1 MADVKKLVSPADEP
15 KGRIISIFV
24 GAVLL
29 PSLALSWV
37 AMDFVHK
44 LASARKAIAIMQ
56 APGILYYIE
65 KELTQTAQNKAVEA
79 ARTLEPEVLLEGRP
93 AVIDAALRKQ
103 GVGAGVFETL
113 RLEKKVLLPQLRQP

>member
-65 KELTQTAQNKAVEA
+65 KELTQ
-79 ARTLEPEVLLEGRP
+79 R
-93 AVIDAALRKQ
+93 
-103 GVGAGVFETL
+103 
-113 RLEKKVLLPQLRQP
+113 